1 MDVRDTRGRA
11 AACRQRQREAGVP
24 AAKRFERRE
33 RDRRSEAADHDPGGA
48 RPPSGCQPADDP
60 ERKRSDG
67 GSGQATE
74 QDQAHQIGQP
84 GVVGDEELGAAPQ
97 DVEERLRH
105 GEAPEAGDVQRG
117 EAPGHCHRARS
128 PWSW

>member
-1 MDVRDTRGRA
+1 M
-11 AACRQRQREAGVP
+11 P
-24 AAKRFERRE
+24 AAQRFERRE
-33 RDRRSEAADHDPGGA
+33 RDGRSEAADHDPGGA
-48 RPPSGCQPADDP
+48 RPPSGCQPAGDP

-67 GSGQATE
+67 GSSQATE
-74 QDQAHQIGQP
+74 QYEAHQVGRP
-84 GVVGDEELGAAPQ
+84 GVVGDEELEAAPQ

-117 EAPGHCHRARS
+117 EAPGHGHRARR